1 MRIVE
6 LSGLLETEPSAT
18 PLPWQ
23 QPSHPRS
30 LLASFSSE
38 TSLAC
43 PRKLNDRQLLEC
55 LHVFTSHH
63 LKALQG
69 VDAKYRTPAAF
80 DVADVEPHAPSS
92 NLAHT
97 AWLSPRAP
105 SPPPAHTAS
114 AAKPG
119 GGRYFSCPSQPAA
132 ERRLPS
138 RATHSAEAIAM
149 EKQPG
154 ATGAGGAAR
163 RLCESGSTWRHMP
176 GPMLAQFVNALGTAL
191 RLSDG
196 TRVLDAG
203 AACGHNLAVLQA
215 RHGNKLRAMGVDG
228 SLASVRHARH
238 TAHGG
243 KHGKAAATFCHGDV
257 RTLEGVADDS
267 FDAAFEAGTFA
278 TLETAEEVC
287 AARHNPNLDPGP

>member
-6 LSGLLETEPSAT
+6 LSGLLETEPSAS